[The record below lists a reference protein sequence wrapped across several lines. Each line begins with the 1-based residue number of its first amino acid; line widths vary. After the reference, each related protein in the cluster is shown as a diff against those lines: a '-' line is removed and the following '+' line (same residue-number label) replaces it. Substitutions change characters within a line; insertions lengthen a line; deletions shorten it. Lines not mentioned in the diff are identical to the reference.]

1 MTQEANKQHGKLDI
15 KSVLIERMQALWKIV
30 VDSRHA
36 CFSIALIVVCFLAAA
51 TIAAQT
57 FQHEMTSSGTIKMI
71 GVSVFSDKA
80 CTEKATALTWG
91 TIDIGASTS
100 SIVYVRNDGTASGT
114 LSMIC
119 GNWTPAAAASY
130 LTLTWNCSSYVLPRD
145 AVVCANLTLTVK
157 PTITDVRDFSF
168 TITVKSI
175 G

>member
-1 MTQEANKQHGKLDI
+1 MTQESNKQHGKLDI

-36 CFSIALIVVCFLAAA
+36 CFS
-51 TIAAQT
+51 IAAQT

-157 PTITDVRDFSF
+157 SSITDVRDFSF